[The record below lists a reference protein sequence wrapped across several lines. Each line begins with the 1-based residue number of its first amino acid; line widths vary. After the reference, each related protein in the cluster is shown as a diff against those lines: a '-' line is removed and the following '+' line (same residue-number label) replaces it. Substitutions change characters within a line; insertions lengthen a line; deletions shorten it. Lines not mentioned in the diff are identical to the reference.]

1 MTQQS
6 GGGGDGFVGG
16 GQQAHVPAN
25 RLTTSA
31 FPVSTANNTHAT
43 TTTNATTTNNATNT
57 TANNANN
64 ATTTHNAPSP
74 STTAATTPPPHV
86 PDAPWTNTMT
96 LQGHTG
102 AVLCVCL
109 NEAGSHCL
117 TGGQDRTV
125 KLWNPRNSNPTKN
138 ILTTFNDGR
147 ITHPV
152 ADIAVLP
159 GSKRFVTCG
168 GTTRALLWDL
178 NTKQLSR

>member
-25 RLTTSA
+25 RLTTSP

-43 TTTNATTTNNATNT
+43 TTTNATTTT
-57 TANNANN
+57 
-64 ATTTHNAPSP
+64 
-74 STTAATTPPPHV
+74 PPHV